1 MKKIFLLI
9 YLISFFCLP
18 QGFGAE
24 CYENADFY
32 FKVERNCNEE
42 LCNIALMVLDKK
54 KPNSFLLLDSQVGEK
69 NTTFVGENTTY
80 ILEQKMLYMLD
91 SQNIAESDTQEKP
104 QKNTQGAQKIQE
116 TKDSQT
122 QDLQDSQ
129 SATKSTS
136 NAENPISKAKR
147 LDSIACVYAD
157 GISFNAF
164 WQDLGKGQYQFI
176 KQKIQNDGDDKE
188 GDFFSIYQNGDKLT
202 FESLELRI
210 NSSGAESQSR
220 ITQDFLLKPLSKN
233 QAYITSLQ
241 NKACGVLIEKKEDE
255 NGAHILKVGSFA
267 NKSVCDFLRKPNGE
281 YLIAETYIKK
291 AQN

>member
-1 MKKIFLLI
+1 MKKIFRLI
-9 YLISFFCLP
+9 YLASFFCLP

-32 FKVERNCNEE
+32 FKVETNCNEE
-42 LCNIALMVLDKK
+42 LCNTTLMLLDKK

-69 NTTFVGENTTY
+69 NTTFTGENATY
-80 ILEQKMLYMLD
+80 ILEQKALYMLD
-91 SQNIAESDTQEKP
+91 SQNITESSTQE
-104 QKNTQGAQKIQE
+104 NAQGAQKIQE
-116 TKDSQT
+116 TKDSQP
-122 QDLQDSQ
+122 QDLADFKSLAQ
-129 SATKSTS
+129 SAP
-136 NAENPISKAKR
+136 NAENPISKAKK

-157 GISFNAF
+157 GLSFNAF

-176 KQKIQNDGDDKE
+176 KQKTQNNSDGTDKE

-210 NSSGAESQSR
+210 DSSGAESQSR

-241 NKACGVLIEKKEDE
+241 NKACGVLVEKKEDE
-255 NGAHILKVGSFA
+255 NGAQILKVGSFA

-281 YLIAETYIKK
+281 YLITETYTKK